1 MDEDAGL
8 CVPGGDYESYI
19 QSHIR
24 RLEALR
30 RAGIVEQIDA
40 DHWRISGDFE
50 NRAADYDAQ
59 HRGRMSI
66 RLLSDLDLESQ
77 IGADGSTG
85 S

>member
-1 MDEDAGL
+1 MAGKDVRFHIRPIVRL
-8 CVPGGDYESYI
+8 APGG
-19 QSHIR
+19 
-24 RLEALR
+24 RLETLR